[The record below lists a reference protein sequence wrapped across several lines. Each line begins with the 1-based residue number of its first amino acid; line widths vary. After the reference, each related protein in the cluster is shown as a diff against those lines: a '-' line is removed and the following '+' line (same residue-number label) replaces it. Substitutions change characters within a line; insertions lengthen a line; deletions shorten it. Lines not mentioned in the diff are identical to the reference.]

1 MKRSVLAVS
10 LAVLVVVT
18 AMSLLLATRHPI
30 TNATETQSPLLGRLA
45 PSLKGPELG
54 GGSFSLAR
62 ERGQIVVV
70 NFWASWCGPCRVE
83 APELSTFAWHE
94 RHHRVQLVGVVF
106 NDSLAA
112 AMAFAQRY
120 GSLYPSLVDPGG
132 VFANRYGVTSPPTT
146 FVIDRHGRV
155 AATLIGPTSARQLEA
170 VVARVRS

>member
-1 MKRSVLAVS
+1 VKRSVLALS

-30 TNATETQSPLLGRLA
+30 TNATQTQSPLLGHRA
-45 PSLKGPELG
+45 PSMKGPELG
-54 GGSFSLAR
+54 GGSFSLAAQ
-62 ERGQIVVV
+62 RGQVVVV

-94 RHHRVQLVGVVF
+94 RTRGVELVGVVF
-106 NDSLAA
+106 NDSLSAA
-112 AMAFAQRY
+112 ASFAKHY
-120 GSLYPSLVDPGG
+120 GSLYPSLVDQGG
-132 VFANRYGVTSPPTT
+132 VFANRFGVTSPPTT

>member
-1 MKRSVLAVS
+1 MKRSVLVVCM
-10 LAVLVVVT
+10 AVLVVVT
-18 AMSLLLATRHPI
+18 AMSLLLATRHPV
-30 TNATETQSPLLGRLA
+30 TNATETQSPLLGHRA
-45 PSLKGPELG
+45 PAMKGPELG

-83 APELSTFAWHE
+83 APELSAFAWYE
-94 RHHRVQLVGVVF
+94 RKRGVKLVGVVF

-112 AMAFAQRY
+112 ATAFAQHY
-120 GSLYPSLVDPGG
+120 GSLYPSLVDQGG